1 MGAEADGATEVLDA
15 RDEVRDDVRQDVRPN
30 MGLGVPKD
38 VAWGTDFDERLEDQ
52 SMQGVFRPGIE
63 LAVGEGAGTA
73 EAELNVAF
81 GVENSGGV
89 EVPDCL
95 GASRGVIPAF
105 EQDGTKA
112 RLGERER
119 GEKACAAR
127 SDDDRAVLAQTV
139 LHGSGE
145 GGVVRIDRAHALAV
159 AIGEAREQIGL
170 VDFGCQVH
178 EGAQREMDVR
188 LLSGVDGFAPQFDA
202 FDICTAAAEDAECL
216 AGARLD
222 ARALITAIGQAAGNL
237 GNLKH
242 GAPRRGRMFRGDG

>member
-1 MGAEADGATEVLDA
+1 MGAEADGAAEALDA
-15 RDEVRDDVRQDVRPN
+15 RDQVRDDVGQDVRPN

-38 VAWGTDFDERLEDQ
+38 VARGTGFDERLEDQ

-81 GVENSGGV
+81 GVERSGGV
-89 EVPDCL
+89 EVLDCF
-95 GASRGVIPAF
+95 GASRGVIPAL

-119 GEKACAAR
+119 GEEARAAR
-127 SDDDRAVLAQTV
+127 SDDDRAVLAHAV

-145 GGVVRIDRAHALAV
+145 GGVVRTDRAHTLAV

-170 VDFGCQVH
+170 IDFGCQVH
-178 EGAQREMDVR
+178 EGAQCEMDVR
-188 LLSGVDGFAPQFDA
+188 LLAGVDGFAPQFDA
-202 FDICTAAAEDAECL
+202 FDICTAAAEDTERL
-216 AGARLD
+216 TGAYLD
-222 ARALITAIGQAAGNL
+222 ARALIPAIG
-237 GNLKH
+237 
-242 GAPRRGRMFRGDG
+242 